1 MNCRLCLA
9 AIDNSNRCDAHI
21 LPRGLL
27 KAMSPEE
34 FGTLLLVGTD
44 MGKKKR
50 APTGSYDQ
58 DILCRKCDNQLG
70 VYDDYALSFINT
82 SRLVDHPSGVG
93 WTISNV
99 DHRKL
104 KLFCMSY
111 LWRASITR
119 RKEFSG
125 VSLGN
130 KHEEKI
136 RQLILA
142 VDAGSPDD
150 YTTTFAKFSSLDDSA
165 GGVLFP
171 ALTRIKGLN
180 HYEAY
185 LPKLYKFWVKVDS
198 RTDDVLSKV
207 SLGATKDLFVHNK
220 GDFNTSIEKSIMVRA
235 ARNSQ

>member
-1 MNCRLCLA
+1 MNCRLCTVP
-9 AIDNSNRCDAHI
+9 IDESNRCEAHV

-34 FGTLLLVGTD
+34 FGTLLIVGTD

-58 DILCRKCDNQLG
+58 DILCRKCDNKLG
-70 VYDDYALSFINT
+70 VYDNYALNFINT
-82 SRLVDHPSGVG
+82 SKLVDHPTGVG

-99 DHRKL
+99 DHKKL

-111 LWRASITR
+111 LWRASITE
-119 RKEFSG
+119 RKEFNG

-130 KHEEKI
+130 KHEERI
-136 RQLILA
+136 RQLLLA
-142 VDAGSPDD
+142 GDAGSPDD
-150 YTTTFAKFSSLDDSA
+150 YTVTFAKFNSLDDSA
-165 GGVLFP
+165 AGVLFP

-198 RTDDVLSKV
+198 RTNESFSRV
-207 SLGATKDLFVHNK
+207 SLGATQDLFVHNK
-220 GDFNTSIEKSIMVRA
+220 GDFDTSVEKSIMIRA
-235 ARNSQ
+235 AKNSQ